1 LSITSQDLQFF
12 AVVAEAKSLAAAA
25 RTLDVTLSAVSQRL
39 QILER
44 RLGVR
49 LVTRSARQL
58 TLTAEGQ
65 LLAARGQTII
75 DDLGELAETVTH
87 RGSVVAGH
95 LRVLA
100 PFGFGRAYVAPAVA
114 EFGKLHSD
122 VTIELHVSDRL
133 GRMPDTS
140 WDVAVHIGVLH
151 DSALVAHP
159 LAPNARIACAAPR
172 FLEQWGMPVTPADL
186 RRLPCIAIRENEED
200 VTLWRFIAPDGE
212 RVSVRIEPR
221 LSSNDGEVVRE
232 WALEGHG
239 IMVRSEWSVARD
251 LREGR
256 LVRVLAAYEQPAAD
270 VIALVTPRHGR
281 AARTQAFLQHLRQT
295 LTPVPWRSIR
305 TLSRA

>member
-1 LSITSQDLQFF
+1 LTITSQDLEFF

-25 RTLDVTLSAVSQRL
+25 RSLDVTLSAVSQRL
-39 QILER
+39 QSLER

-65 LLAARGQTII
+65 LLMARGQSII
-75 DDLGELAETVTH
+75 NDLVELAETVTH
-87 RGSVVAGH
+87 RASAVGGH

-100 PFGFGRAYVAPAVA
+100 PFGFGRTYVAPAAA
-114 EFGKLHSD
+114 EFGQRHSD
-122 VTIELHVSDRL
+122 VTIELHVSDRI
-133 GRMPDTS
+133 GRVPDST

-151 DSALVAHP
+151 DSTLVAHP
-159 LAPNARIACAAPR
+159 LAPNARIACAAPG
-172 FLEQWGMPVTPADL
+172 FLERWGMPETPADL
-186 RRLPCIAIRENEED
+186 RRIPCIAIRENDED
-200 VTLWRFIAPDGE
+200 VTLWRFIAPDGD

-232 WALEGHG
+232 WAVEGNG

-251 LREGR
+251 LRDGR
-256 LVRVLAAYEQPAAD
+256 LVRVLAAYEQPSAD
-270 VIALVTPRHGR
+270 VVALVAPRHGR

-295 LTPVPWRSIR
+295 LTPVPWRSWH
-305 TLSRA
+305 A